1 MISVGVQGT
10 LIPIIAKRLELL
22 DNNISVLK
30 TFNDYVE
37 EKNTKVMEVK
47 IEGNCK
53 LINKSI
59 MDANIP
65 EEILIAMIKR
75 EDEIIIPKG
84 ASIIKEGDILV
95 MVGNCSEEDFYRSI
109 KK

>member
-1 MISVGVQGT
+1 
-10 LIPIIAKRLELL
+10 
-22 DNNISVLK
+22 
-30 TFNDYVE
+30 
-37 EKNTKVMEVK
+37 MEVK
-47 IEGNCK
+47 IEGSCR

-75 EDEIIIPKG
+75 EGEIIIPKG

-95 MVGNCSEEDFYRSI
+95 VVGNCLEDDLYKVI